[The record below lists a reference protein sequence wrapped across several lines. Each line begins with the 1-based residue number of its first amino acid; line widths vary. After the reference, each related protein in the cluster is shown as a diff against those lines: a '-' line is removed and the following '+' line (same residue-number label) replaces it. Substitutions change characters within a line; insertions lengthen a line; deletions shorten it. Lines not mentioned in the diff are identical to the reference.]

1 MLFCCL
7 PSLESL
13 PRQTHSMAHKIY
25 LGLCTTYHDPAIAVV
40 DGEGAVVFAE
50 ATERCLQAKR
60 GLNCPPD
67 PLLQVTAWLQDYCD
81 PRAEWLIASNWF
93 SRRPWYEAASRFLG
107 YFRPSGLVAKGYR
120 DRSTFLE
127 KYKLF
132 HMLACQNASLPLGGV
147 NLVRRA
153 CEYFPNTRLRFCH
166 FDHHDCH
173 AALACFSSPFTEAA
187 CLILDS
193 YGERGSLAAYR
204 YGAGKLERIQVGRG
218 ITSLGFFY
226 MWLTE
231 LCGFDWLAGE
241 EWKVMGLAAYGQ
253 VDETL
258 LEKLKAMLWVDG
270 LELRQNLS
278 AFLAVL
284 PEFEARRRKPGEPAL
299 IVADLARTGQEYFTH
314 LVCQL
319 ATHLH
324 TLIPSPNLVLGG
336 GCALN
341 SSCNGKLL
349 AKTPFQALHVPYA
362 PADDGTALGAA
373 LLAWRREHPHHP
385 PPHCPLPYLGSALA
399 STSVERL
406 VRFSGLNSYHL
417 PQRLEETV
425 AGYLAQGYIVGWVRG
440 RAEFGPRALGNR
452 SILAD
457 PRDAKMKDRLN
468 AQVKFREEFRP
479 FAPAIL
485 DEYGPEYFQDYQTSP
500 YMERALAFKPQAA
513 AKVPAVV
520 HVDGTGRVQSVR
532 REWNPRF
539 YRLLQA
545 FHRLTG
551 VPVVLN
557 TSFNLMGKPIL
568 HRAEDAVAMFMTCGL
583 DILVIE
589 DYLFLKPH
597 VAPPSLL

>member
-1 MLFCCL
+1 M
-7 PSLESL
+7 
-13 PRQTHSMAHKIY
+13 TAKAYI
-25 LGLCTTYHDPAIAVV
+25 GLCTTYHDPAIAIV
-40 DGEGAVVFAE
+40 DEEGSVAFAE
-50 ATERCLQAKR
+50 ATERCLQFKR

-67 PLLQVTAWLQDYCD
+67 PLPHVTAWLKRYLD
-81 PRAEWLIASNWF
+81 PKAEWVIAANW
-93 SRRPWYEAASRFLG
+93 SLHRPWYEHTSRWLG
-107 YFRPSGLVAKGYR
+107 YFSPPGLIAQGYR
-120 DRSTFLE
+120 DRATFLE

-132 HMLACQNASLPLGGV
+132 HMLACQNASLALGGV
-147 NLVRRA
+147 NLVRQA
-153 CEYFPNTRLRFCH
+153 SEHFPNTRLSFRH

-173 AALACFSSPFTEAA
+173 AALACFSSPFAEAA

-204 YGAGKLERIQVGRG
+204 YQDGKLERIHVGRG
-218 ITSLGFFY
+218 IASLGFFY

-253 VDETL
+253 ADAAL
-258 LEKLKAMLWVDG
+258 LKLLRRMLWVEG
-270 LELRQNLS
+270 LDLRQDLNAILKS
-278 AFLAVL
+278 L

-299 IVADLARTGQEYFTH
+299 KVADLARTGQEFFTE

-319 ATHLH
+319 AANLH
-324 TLIPSPNLVLGG
+324 AQAPSRNLVLSG

-341 SSCNGKLL
+341 SSCNGRLL
-349 AKTPFQALHVPYA
+349 QQTPFKALHVPYA

-373 LLAWRREHPHHP
+373 LLAWRQDHQRLP
-385 PPHCPLPYLGSALA
+385 PTCASPYLGRALEA
-399 STSVERL
+399 AELARL
-406 VRFSGLNSYHL
+406 CAFSGLKYY
-417 PQRLEETV
+417 RLAQTLEQTV
-425 AGYLAQGYIVGWVRG
+425 AAYLARGHVVGWVQG

-457 PRDAKMKDRLN
+457 PRDPAMKDRIN

-485 DEYGPEYFQDYQTSP
+485 DEYGPEYFQNYQTSP
-500 YMERALAFKPQAA
+500 YMERALRFRPEAQ

-520 HVDGTGRVQSVR
+520 HADGTGRVQSVR

-539 YRLLQA
+539 HRLLSA
-545 FHRLTG
+545 FHRQTG
-551 VPVVLN
+551 VPVLLN

-568 HRAEDAVAMFMTCGL
+568 DRVEDAVATFMSCGL
-583 DILVIE
+583 DLLVLE
-589 DYLFLKPH
+589 EYLFLKPH
-597 VAPPSLL
+597 VAAPEAPS